1 MKLIIKGADRVAHSI
16 NNAPRITK
24 KGIRQGMYFVG
35 RELRNEANRAILEKP
50 KHGRTYII
58 RRGGRRFRHV
68 ASAPGETFAN
78 QTGAARRT
86 LGWSVRGDRLEFGF
100 RANADTAYVKP
111 LELGRLNRPALK
123 NAIRAKQRDVE
134 VILRRELEK
143 ALESA

>member
-1 MKLIIKGADRVAHSI
+1 MKLIIKGADRAEHSI

-58 RRGGRRFRHV
+58 RRGGRRFRHI